1 MLSRHRDREPHQ
13 HDHHPHRAGKPAHQ
27 GEGSVEGRRAVGMTY
42 INIET
47 WDPSTDIQFARPQ
60 KKHEKVERAVTD
72 LRKKLEVA
80 EREMFEIEGNPYF
93 MKFEDVNALR
103 QEIQDLA
110 VFATEV
116 TKILSD
122 RQHGQRGA
130 RNLTFST
137 IDGENSRIKKMSQ
150 IRASGRR

>member
-1 MLSRHRDREPHQ
+1 
-13 HDHHPHRAGKPAHQ
+13 
-27 GEGSVEGRRAVGMTY
+27 
-42 INIET
+42 
-47 WDPSTDIQFARPQ
+47 
-60 KKHEKVERAVTD
+60 
-72 LRKKLEVA
+72 
-80 EREMFEIEGNPYF
+80 MFEIEGNPYF

-130 RNLTFST
+130 LSQSSLQNLNGLIWTSPQ
-137 IDGENSRIKKMSQ
+137 NSPRFEL
-150 IRASGRR
+150 

>member
-1 MLSRHRDREPHQ
+1 M
-13 HDHHPHRAGKPAHQ
+13 
-27 GEGSVEGRRAVGMTY
+27 
-42 INIET
+42 
-47 WDPSTDIQFARPQ
+47 
-60 KKHEKVERAVTD
+60 TD

-110 VFATEV
+110 IFATEV

-122 RQHGQRGA
+122 RQQGQRGVSNY
-130 RNLTFST
+130 RPLLDTGRY
-137 IDGENSRIKKMSQ
+137 DQMLQ
-150 IRASGRR
+150 IRASGRRC

>member
-1 MLSRHRDREPHQ
+1 M
-13 HDHHPHRAGKPAHQ
+13 
-27 GEGSVEGRRAVGMTY
+27 
-42 INIET
+42 
-47 WDPSTDIQFARPQ
+47 
-60 KKHEKVERAVTD
+60 TD

-110 VFATEV
+110 IFATEV

-122 RQHGQRGA
+122 RQQGQRGEPMFA
-130 RNLTFST
+130 LGYRISDKSNVADSSFRETVLRNLADSPSSAMGSPSSYYERVQDNHREQQLPPPPPPPQQQF
-137 IDGENSRIKKMSQ
+137 
-150 IRASGRR
+150 GRRGRRDRSGGRRSDDGRR